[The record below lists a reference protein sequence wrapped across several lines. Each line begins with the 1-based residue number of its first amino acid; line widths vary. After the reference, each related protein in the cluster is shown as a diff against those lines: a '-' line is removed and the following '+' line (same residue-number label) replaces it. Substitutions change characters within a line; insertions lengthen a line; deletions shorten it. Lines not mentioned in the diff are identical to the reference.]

1 MFRVN
6 DLEVSGSSVI
16 LAANNFI
23 LYTPTNQS
31 NSTVTF
37 TGSTYLVANN
47 LTTGLWH
54 FESYEIY
61 TGLAPGPASIVS
73 GSGISYY
80 NGFIQTVNIPSNITG
95 SGTSVLTY
103 MSPTTGLYT
112 GVRSYFDVSRKG
124 IMNVTGRSSKF
135 QTSFARNAGATAST
149 ITLLS
154 GSYIK
159 FQKL

>member
-6 DLEVSGSSVI
+6 DLEVSGSRVV

-23 LYTPTNQS
+23 LYAPINEN

-47 LTTGLWH
+47 LAIGLWH
-54 FESYEIY
+54 FESYEMY
-61 TGLAPGPASIVS
+61 TGLAPGPASIIS

-95 SGTSVLTY
+95 SGIPVLTY

-112 GVRSYFDVSRKG
+112 GIGPLFDISRKG
-124 IMNVTGRSSKF
+124 IMNVTGSPSKF
-135 QTSFARNAGATAST
+135 QISFARNAGAESNQK
-149 ITLLS
+149 LLY